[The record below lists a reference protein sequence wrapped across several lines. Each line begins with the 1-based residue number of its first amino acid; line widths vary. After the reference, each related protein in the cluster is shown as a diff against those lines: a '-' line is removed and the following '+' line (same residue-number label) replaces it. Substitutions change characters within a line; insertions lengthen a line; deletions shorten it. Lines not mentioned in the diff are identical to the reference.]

1 MNDKMKM
8 LDLVLEEQRTAFSN
22 GESVCG
28 RVLLQVPHVIDV
40 RALGVFAGGCELVS
54 WQRSRLLPLA
64 KQESDEVQ
72 FYSDAHEMLNSLY
85 MHFYNVGF
93 YVFFFRP
100 LPASFSG
107 KYGSVH
113 YWVKA
118 VLQRPLSPDQVVCKE
133 FPVIN
138 NIDVS
143 APALLVS
150 FHPHSEKWVR
160 RSIFCEQLVSLR
172 ASINRTG
179 YCSGETVP
187 ICAKFENYSSCFV
200 VPKACIYQTQT
211 FLAKGKSKTYK
222 QEVASVRGIPI
233 PPFKTQRWNPNELKI
248 PSITASILNST
259 IIRVEYSLV
268 TLLEIPDSGLAVDL
282 PIVIGTIPIQQS
294 GYGTGSNASGQY
306 SADLSPLTLALPQP
320 LKAPPTYEGTV
331 SGRECE
337 PHAASA
343 SHLEKLEREF
353 GGQLFSYIEGMR
365 FQPPPRFSEVGDTNP
380 QPSDCSDSFNCYVT
394 Y

>member
-1 MNDKMKM
+1 MAK
-8 LDLVLEEQRTAFSN
+8 
-22 GESVCG
+22 
-28 RVLLQVPHVIDV
+28 VPHVIDV

-72 FYSDAHEMLNSLY
+72 FYSDAQHLL
-85 MHFYNVGF
+85 GTA
-93 YVFFFRP
+93 
-100 LPASFSG
+100 ASFSG

-143 APALLVS
+143 APALLFQYKNV
-150 FHPHSEKWVR
+150 FFTCVLFQHTVR
-160 RSIFCEQLVSLR
+160 S
-172 ASINRTG
+172 
-179 YCSGETVP
+179 ETVP

-365 FQPPPRFSEVGDTNP
+365 FQPPPRFSEVGL
-380 QPSDCSDSFNCYVT
+380 FAA
-394 Y
+394 

>member
-1 MNDKMKM
+1 MGFCYPYRFRERINFGNREIA
-8 LDLVLEEQRTAFSN
+8 V
-22 GESVCG
+22 
-28 RVLLQVPHVIDV
+28 RV
-40 RALGVFAGGCELVS
+40 GC
-54 WQRSRLLPLA
+54 P
-64 KQESDEVQ
+64 
-72 FYSDAHEMLNSLY
+72 
-85 MHFYNVGF
+85 
-93 YVFFFRP
+93 
-100 LPASFSG
+100 
-107 KYGSVH
+107 
-113 YWVKA
+113 
-118 VLQRPLSPDQVVCKE
+118 
-133 FPVIN
+133 
-138 NIDVS
+138 VS
-143 APALLVS
+143 A
-150 FHPHSEKWVR
+150 HSEKWVR

-365 FQPPPRFSEVGDTNP
+365 FQPPPRFSEVGLFAAEL
-380 QPSDCSDSFNCYVT
+380 QPDVRRGNGVLLCRQLKRTDDNCPTIINHY